1 MSGDMIVTIVIQSIA
16 FAIGLFKI
24 YTDMQLKLRELDMRL
39 TQVEKVDNDMTQS
52 IKRIE
57 SMIIEI
63 RLEMKDKADKDA

>member
-1 MSGDMIVTIVIQSIA
+1 MILTIVIQSIA

-63 RLEMKDKADKDA
+63 RLEMKDKADKGA

>member
-1 MSGDMIVTIVIQSIA
+1 MSGDMILTIVIQSIA

-57 SMIIEI
+57 AMIIEL
-63 RLEMKDKADKDA
+63 RLEMKDKANKDA

>member
-1 MSGDMIVTIVIQSIA
+1 MTNDMILTIVIQSIA

-24 YTDMQLKLRELDMRL
+24 YTDMQLKLRELDLRL

-57 SMIIEI
+57 AMIIEL
-63 RLEMKDKADKDA
+63 RLEMKDKANKNA

>member
-1 MSGDMIVTIVIQSIA
+1 MILTIVIQSIA

-57 SMIIEI
+57 AMIIEL
-63 RLEMKDKADKDA
+63 RLEMKDKANKDA

>member
-1 MSGDMIVTIVIQSIA
+1 MSGDMILTIVIQRIA

-57 SMIIEI
+57 AMIIEL
-63 RLEMKDKADKDA
+63 RLEMKDKANKNA

>member
-1 MSGDMIVTIVIQSIA
+1 M

-24 YTDMQLKLRELDMRL
+24 YTDMQLKLRELDLRL

-57 SMIIEI
+57 AMIIEL
-63 RLEMKDKADKDA
+63 RLEMKDKANKDA

>member
-1 MSGDMIVTIVIQSIA
+1 MTNDMILAIVVQSIM

-24 YTDMQLKLRELDMRL
+24 YTDMQLKLRELDLRL

-57 SMIIEI
+57 AMIIEL
-63 RLEMKDKADKDA
+63 RLEMKDKANKNA

>member
-1 MSGDMIVTIVIQSIA
+1 MTNDMILAIVVQSII

-24 YTDMQLKLRELDMRL
+24 YTDMQLKLRELDLRL

-57 SMIIEI
+57 TMIIEL
-63 RLEMKDKADKDA
+63 RLEMKDKANKNA

>member
-1 MSGDMIVTIVIQSIA
+1 MTNEMILAIVVQSIM

-24 YTDMQLKLRELDMRL
+24 YTDMQMKLRELDLRL

-57 SMIIEI
+57 TMIIEL
-63 RLEMKDKADKDA
+63 RLEMKDKANKNA

>member
-1 MSGDMIVTIVIQSIA
+1 MTNDMILAIVVQSIM

-24 YTDMQLKLRELDMRL
+24 YTDMQLKLRELDLRL

-57 SMIIEI
+57 AMIIEL
-63 RLEMKDKADKDA
+63 RLEMKDKANKDA

>member
-1 MSGDMIVTIVIQSIA
+1 MTNDMILAIVVQSIM

-24 YTDMQLKLRELDMRL
+24 YTDMQLKLRELDLRL

-57 SMIIEI
+57 AMIIEL
-63 RLEMKDKADKDA
+63 RLEMKDKVNKDA

>member
-1 MSGDMIVTIVIQSIA
+1 MTNDMILAIVVQSIM

-24 YTDMQLKLRELDMRL
+24 YTDMQLKLRELDLRL

-57 SMIIEI
+57 SMIIEL
-63 RLEMKDKADKDA
+63 RLEMKDKANKDA

>member
-1 MSGDMIVTIVIQSIA
+1 MSADMILTIVIQSIA

-57 SMIIEI
+57 AMIIEI
-63 RLEMKDKADKDA
+63 RLEMKDKADKGA

>member
-1 MSGDMIVTIVIQSIA
+1 MSGDMILTIVIQSIA

-57 SMIIEI
+57 AMIIEI

>member
-1 MSGDMIVTIVIQSIA
+1 MSGDMILTIVIQSIA

-57 SMIIEI
+57 AMIIEI
-63 RLEMKDKADKDA
+63 RLEMKDKADKGA

>member
-1 MSGDMIVTIVIQSIA
+1 MSGDMILTIVIQSLA
-16 FAIGLFKI
+16 FAIGLLKI

-57 SMIIEI
+57 AMIIEI
-63 RLEMKDKADKDA
+63 RLEMKDKADKGA

>member
-1 MSGDMIVTIVIQSIA
+1 MTNDMILAIVVQSIM

-24 YTDMQLKLRELDMRL
+24 YTDMQLKLRELDLRL

-57 SMIIEI
+57 AMIIEL
-63 RLEMKDKADKDA
+63 RLEMKDKVNKNA

>member
-1 MSGDMIVTIVIQSIA
+1 MILTIVIQSIA

-57 SMIIEI
+57 AMIIEI
-63 RLEMKDKADKDA
+63 RLEMKDKADKGA

>member
-1 MSGDMIVTIVIQSIA
+1 MILAIVVQSIM

-24 YTDMQLKLRELDMRL
+24 YTDMQLKLRELDLRL

-57 SMIIEI
+57 AMIIEL
-63 RLEMKDKADKDA
+63 RLEMKDKANKNA

>member
-1 MSGDMIVTIVIQSIA
+1 MSGDMILTIVIQSIA

>member
-1 MSGDMIVTIVIQSIA
+1 MSGDMILTIVIQSIA

-57 SMIIEI
+57 AMIIEL
-63 RLEMKDKADKDA
+63 RLEMKDKANKNA

>member
-1 MSGDMIVTIVIQSIA
+1 MILTIVIQSIA

-57 SMIIEI
+57 AMIIEL
-63 RLEMKDKADKDA
+63 RLEMKDKANKNA